1 MVAPGSRDKAGQG
14 SRLGKF
20 QRGGFTSL
28 TLNLHKQ
35 GIKKME
41 GLTCIIAKKKL
52 CEKRRE
58 QL

>member
-20 QRGGFTSL
+20 QRGRISSL

-41 GLTCIIAKKKL
+41 GLA
-52 CEKRRE
+52 
-58 QL
+58 